1 MARFHEYAEIEE
13 KEFFGPVH
21 EFIWDKYLVNVNLDG
36 QTAFYY
42 AMEYIHEHFPEIT
55 AKLAFEIASDI
66 MQETWDLYYSRME
79 EERKAEES
87 VPNNY
92 EVWVEDDLPWT

>member
-1 MARFHEYAEIEE
+1 MTRFHEYTEFEE

-21 EFIWDKYLVNVNLDG
+21 EFIWEKHLVNENLDG

-42 AMEYIHEHFPEIT
+42 AMEYIHEHFPKIT

-87 VPNNY
+87 VPNSF
-92 EVWVEDDLPWT
+92 EAWVEDDLPWT

>member
-1 MARFHEYAEIEE
+1 MTRFHEYTEFEE

-21 EFIWDKYLVNVNLDG
+21 EFIWDKHLVNENLDG
-36 QTAFYY
+36 QTAFYC

-87 VPNNY
+87 VPNSF
-92 EVWVEDDLPWT
+92 EAWVEDDLPWT